1 MPRLWDRLDERVQEN
16 ATGILGTIAFHMV
29 LILIFLIIKIS
40 TEKSRLENLIVV
52 DFDEEQPEE
61 QMETMEPDPEFA
73 ERLAR
78 YLEEP
83 RSNVPVNLAR
93 QIDQELSTEDYVREL
108 EKDLD
113 ASKPE
118 SWKEMQERLKELE
131 ELDKEELSMESED
144 PDQKEAEPYEGP
156 TNIYYELEYR
166 YHLRLPVPVYK
177 CEGAGVIEVRIVV
190 DQRGRVVQAEIEK
203 TKEKENDICLAE
215 AARNAA
221 LKTRFNADYDAPV
234 RQVGKLIYHF
244 IAQ

>member
-1 MPRLWDRLDERVQEN
+1 MPGLWDRLDDRMQEN
-16 ATGILGTIAFHMV
+16 ATGILGTVAFHMV
-29 LILIFLIIKIS
+29 LIVIFLIFKIS
-40 TEKSRLENLIVV
+40 SERSLMESMIMI
-52 DFDEEQPEE
+52 DFDEEVIEE
-61 QMETMEPDPEFA
+61 QMNAESPDPEF
-73 ERLAR
+73 EQRLAS

-118 SWKEMQERLKELE
+118 NWKEMQERLNELE
-131 ELDKEELSMESED
+131 ELDREELIMDGED
-144 PDQKEAEPYEGP
+144 PDPQRVEAYVGP
-156 TNIYYELEYR
+156 TNIYYELKNR

-177 CEGAGVIEVRIVV
+177 CEGAGLIEVRIAV
-190 DQRGRVVQAEIEK
+190 DRRGRVVQAEIKKPGE
-203 TKEKENDICLAE
+203 TANEICLAE

-221 LKTRFNADYDAPV
+221 LKTRFNADYNAPV
-234 RQVGKLIYHF
+234 RQAGTLIYHF